1 MLTALLELLR
11 DSGPAVFLRGGRW
24 SYGLVNGAHI
34 LGLALLGGAI
44 LPLDLRLAGL
54 WRSEP
59 AERLARVLLPV
70 AMTGLGL
77 AVATGL
83 LLFSVRPFEYLANPF
98 FLAKLALVALAV
110 ANALWLR
117 LSPDWRTLRE
127 DGRVSRR
134 LAAAGLVSLLLWIA
148 ALFCGR
154 LVAFV

>member
-1 MLTALLELLR
+1 MLTTLLELLR

-24 SYGLVNGAHI
+24 SYGLVNGTHI
-34 LGLALLGGAI
+34 LGLALLVGAI

-59 AERLARVLLPV
+59 ADRLARVLLPV
-70 AMTGLGL
+70 AMTGLAL

-83 LLFSVRPFEYLANPF
+83 LLFSVRPFEYLTNPF
-98 FLAKLALVALAV
+98 FPAKLALVALAV

-117 LSPDWRTLRE
+117 LSLDWRVLRE
-127 DGRVSRR
+127 DGRASRR
-134 LAAAGLVSLLLWIA
+134 LAVSGLVSLLLWIA

-154 LVAFV
+154 LIAFV

>member
-1 MLTALLELLR
+1 MLTTLLELLR

-34 LGLALLGGAI
+34 LGLALLVGAI

-59 AERLARVLLPV
+59 AERLTRVLLPV
-70 AMTGLGL
+70 AMTGLAM

-83 LLFSVRPFEYLANPF
+83 LLFSVRPFEYLTNPF
-98 FLAKLALVALAV
+98 FPAKLALVALAV

-117 LSPDWRTLRE
+117 LSPAWRALHE
-127 DGRVSRR
+127 NGRVPCR
-134 LAAAGLVSLLLWIA
+134 LAAAGV
-148 ALFCGR
+148 
-154 LVAFV
+154 V

>member
-34 LGLALLGGAI
+34 LGLALLVGAI
-44 LPLDLRLAGL
+44 LPLDLRLVGL
-54 WRSEP
+54 WRREP
-59 AERLARVLLPV
+59 ADRLARVLLPV

-98 FLAKLALVALAV
+98 FPAKLALVALAV

-117 LSPDWRTLRE
+117 LSPAWRTLRE
-127 DGRVSRR
+127 NGRVLRR
-134 LAAAGLVSLLLWIA
+134 LAVAGVVSLVLWIA

-154 LVAFV
+154 LIAFV

>member
-1 MLTALLELLR
+1 MLSALLDLLR
-11 DSGPAVFLRGGRW
+11 DSAPAVFLRGGRW

-34 LGLALLGGAI
+34 LGLALLIGAI
-44 LPLDLRLAGL
+44 LPLNLRLAGL

-59 AERLARVLLPV
+59 ADRLARVLLPM

-83 LLFSVRPFEYLANPF
+83 LLFSVRPFEYLGNPF
-98 FLAKLALVALAV
+98 FLAKLVLVALAI

-117 LSPDWRTLRE
+117 LSPDWADLRE
-127 DGRVSRR
+127 GGRVTRR
-134 LAAAGLVSLLLWIA
+134 LALASLASLALWIA

-154 LVAFV
+154 LIAFV